1 MTHEEAV
8 AFFSALYGAPHRIP
22 GSKYKGQNVKPW
34 GTDSW
39 QVAHW
44 GDLSTYDFDILTRLV
59 LLAHDRCVRV
69 SLTPCGPRHIRIGI
83 SPRARTDS
91 THTNHPTIAQAI
103 ERFAQRPGEF

>member
-8 AFFSALYGAPHRIP
+8 AFFSALYGALHRIP
-22 GSKYKGQNVKPW
+22 GSRYKGENVRPW
-34 GTDSW
+34 GSGSW

-44 GDLSTYDFDILTRLV
+44 GDLSTYDFDTLTRLV
-59 LLAHDRCVRV
+59 LLAHDRC
-69 SLTPCGPRHIRIGI
+69 I

-91 THTNHPTIAQAI
+91 IHTHHPTIEQAI